1 MCVTD
6 RDVER
11 RVMCSGVRRVTGV
24 QRATTRSDLQNPST
38 FVMPAQAGTHA
49 MPSNHHL
56 KWSRIASPHAA
67 SGKAS
72 GTEVVELN
80 PSPCVPGR
88 SALARRAG
96 VLTPRNGTLPCR
108 LLFARTWQPLRSGVR
123 YPQGKLAQIPANAV
137 HKWWLSL
144 FVCRVMADHT
154 PQGRLG
160 RVPICLFV

>member
-108 LLFARTWQPLRSGVR
+108 LLFARTWQPLRSRWG
-123 YPQGKLAQIPANAV
+123 
-137 HKWWLSL
+137 
-144 FVCRVMADHT
+144 
-154 PQGRLG
+154 
-160 RVPICLFV
+160 